1 MADNRRLI
9 FGTHI
14 VAMQGNALEE
24 GPVKWV
30 LDTGVAKS
38 LGSKGFLLVDAGQ
51 YDSTGDSGWTSMT
64 HPQETWDTDGDLWGF
79 DTTCWSDYLTI
90 DSSGSVLSAH
100 TDALGI
106 CYIKNVGSN
115 EAQISLD
122 TGSSYHIKLSAGA
135 SIVFRG
141 DGTLLTLEEVKVK
154 SSSGTNIE
162 YIIAKK
168 A

>member
-1 MADNRRLI
+1 MADNRKII
-9 FGTHI
+9 FGVHVSPRQST
-14 VAMQGNALEE
+14 AQEE
-24 GPVKWV
+24 GVERWSY
-30 LDTGVAKS
+30 DTGVNKA
-38 LGSKGFLLVDAGQ
+38 LGSKGSLSIDTGQ
-51 YDSTGDSGWTSMT
+51 YHSTGDSGWTSMT
-64 HPQETWDTDGDLWGF
+64 HPNETWDTDDDLWGF
-79 DTTCWSDYLTI
+79 DSTCWSDYLTV
-90 DSSGSVLSAH
+90 DSSGAVLSAQ

-115 EAQISLD
+115 SAEISLD

-141 DGTLLTLEEVKVK
+141 DETLLTLEEVKVK
-154 SSSGTNIE
+154 SASGTNIE